1 MTRRNKLQA
10 RITDFLIK
18 HLTKEHRGYNQRF
31 PNDLTKMTRTMRP
44 GDVVLVEGSQRV
56 SEVIKYLTQSCWSH
70 AALYVG
76 NTLMKHGDATS
87 AALLQEYGDDS
98 YSMLVE
104 ANAESGVIAV
114 PLSKY
119 KDHNIRV
126 CRPINLRPGDLNTVL
141 QTVIGQIGVPYDVR
155 HIVDLLRYFFPVS
168 LIPKRFRR
176 RALESSGEFS
186 HQVICSAQIA
196 MAFQKVRYPIQPHV
210 IPLDGSS
217 NGDGRLLAGWGWLPG
232 RRENGGVLESY
243 KRGVFT
249 PANPK
254 LVTPRDFDLSP
265 YFEIVK
271 FHMRSRADFDYK
283 KILWSGNSLAA
294 SPLER
299 ADVEGD
305 GAQIVASQTAK
316 GSA

>member
-1 MTRRNKLQA
+1 MARRRTVQD
-10 RITDFLIK
+10 RVTDFLIK
-18 HLTKEHRGYNQRF
+18 HLTKEHHGYNQRF
-31 PNDLTKMTRTMRP
+31 PNDISRMARTLKP
-44 GDVVLVEGSQRV
+44 GDIVLVEGSQRV

-76 NTLMKHGDATS
+76 NTLMKRGDATS
-87 AALLQEYGDDS
+87 DELYAEYGDDA
-98 YSMLVE
+98 YAMLVE

-114 PLSKY
+114 PLAKY
-119 KDHNIRV
+119 RHHNVRV

-141 QTVIGQIGVPYDVR
+141 QTVIGQIGAPYNVR

-176 RALESSGEFS
+176 KALEHSGEFS
-186 HQVICSAQIA
+186 QQVICSAQIA

-210 IPLDGSS
+210 TLVDESTVG
-217 NGDGRLLAGWGWLPG
+217 NGRLLSGFKWLPRFG
-232 RRENGGVLESY
+232 SRNSVLETY

-265 YFEIVK
+265 YFEVVK
-271 FHMRSRADFDYK
+271 LHLRSKGEFDYK
-283 KILWSGNSLAA
+283 KIVWSGQKDSVSENGREIEAEAEAA
-294 SPLER
+294 TVQR
-299 ADVEGD
+299 A
-305 GAQIVASQTAK
+305 AK
-316 GSA
+316 GNG